1 MVATAS
7 ITQESSRKLIKTPE
21 FTVEINDAGEGYPI
35 IMLHG
40 TGPGANGWSNFAP
53 NIVPLS
59 EKYRVIGMTMPGWG
73 QSTEIDPSKEP
84 RTKAHARAVK
94 QVMDE
99 LKLPKAAFVGNSM
112 GGGITQQFAIDY
124 PDRISHFITMGS
136 GAPGVNMFAPQGMGT
151 EGLRIIRETYEDP
164 SPANFRRLVTVMVY
178 DSSFVTDELCEL
190 RSKLALANPTHLAN
204 WLKPAAPL
212 TGQDTL
218 AELAKIKVPALII
231 HGRDDRVVPIEGSLR
246 LNSIMQDSRLLVF
259 NHCGHWAQIEHAEEF
274 NWVVDNFVAHNLSE
288 EDKLSRKQSWG
299 G

>member
-1 MVATAS
+1 MGDHRLVPPYVGAVQEGSSMVATAS

-178 DSSFVTDELCEL
+178 DSF
-190 RSKLALANPTHLAN
+190 
-204 WLKPAAPL
+204 
-212 TGQDTL
+212 
-218 AELAKIKVPALII
+218 
-231 HGRDDRVVPIEGSLR
+231 
-246 LNSIMQDSRLLVF
+246 
-259 NHCGHWAQIEHAEEF
+259 
-274 NWVVDNFVAHNLSE
+274 
-288 EDKLSRKQSWG
+288 
-299 G
+299 